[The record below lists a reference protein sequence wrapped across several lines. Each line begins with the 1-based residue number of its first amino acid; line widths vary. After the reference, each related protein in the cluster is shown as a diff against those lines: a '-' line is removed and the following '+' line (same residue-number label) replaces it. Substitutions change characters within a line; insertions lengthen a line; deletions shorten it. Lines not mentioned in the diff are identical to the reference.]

1 MKLKE
6 NISDYTES
14 EFIDFLRVIFSENES
29 DTDET
34 LDPLLEYFEKI
45 TEYPDGTDLIY
56 YPETESD
63 GTPKGILN
71 IIKEWRESQGL
82 PCFKKSK

>member
-45 TEYPDGTDLIY
+45 TEYLD
-56 YPETESD
+56 
-63 GTPKGILN
+63 
-71 IIKEWRESQGL
+71 
-82 PCFKKSK
+82 

>member
-45 TEYPDGTDLIY
+45 TEYPVWNRSYLL
-56 YPETESD
+56 S
-63 GTPKGILN
+63 
-71 IIKEWRESQGL
+71 
-82 PCFKKSK
+82 

>member
-14 EFIDFLRVIFSENES
+14 EFIDFLSDIFLKTSRIRARAL
-29 DTDET
+29 

-45 TEYPDGTDLIY
+45 LNTQMEQ
-56 YPETESD
+56 
-63 GTPKGILN
+63 ILS
-71 IIKEWRESQGL
+71 II
-82 PCFKKSK
+82 

>member
-34 LDPLLEYFEKI
+34 LIHCL
-45 TEYPDGTDLIY
+45 
-56 YPETESD
+56 S
-63 GTPKGILN
+63 ILRRSLN
-71 IIKEWRESQGL
+71 TQMEQILSIILKRKVMEHLRV
-82 PCFKKSK
+82 F

>member
-34 LDPLLEYFEKI
+34 LDPLLEYLRRSLNTQMEQ
-45 TEYPDGTDLIY
+45 
-56 YPETESD
+56 
-63 GTPKGILN
+63 ILS
-71 IIKEWRESQGL
+71 IILKRKVMEHLRV
-82 PCFKKSK
+82 F